1 MQVSILIFWDPKASI
16 VQLLFSQQRY
26 LKKFAIFSVAFGRY
40 SVLSGDVFYP
50 LTLIPLALITV
61 FFCVSLFLLVTC

>member
-26 LKKFAIFSVAFGRY
+26 LKKFAIFSVASGRY
-40 SVLSGDVFYP
+40 SVLSGDLFYP
-50 LTLIPLALITV
+50 LTLIPLALMTFI
-61 FFCVSLFLLVTC
+61 FVSLYFC

>member
-26 LKKFAIFSVAFGRY
+26 LKKFATFSVATGRY
-40 SVLSGDVFYP
+40 SVLLGDVFYP
-50 LTLIPLALITV
+50 LTLIPLALTTV
-61 FFCVSLFLLVTC
+61 FCISLFLLATC